1 MSEQTNKIWA
11 RLGVTV
17 TTKKMLHEYKD
28 YEELAD
34 AVVKAIKAGN
44 FVIDGDA
51 YIPGTV
57 IEELTDEKL
66 LHPDLEEEVDDLEL
80 GSL

>member
-1 MSEQTNKIWA
+1 MNDPTNKIWA

-17 TTKKMLHEYKD
+17 TTEKPLNKYADDM
-28 YEELAD
+28 ELAD
-34 AVVKAIKAGN
+34 AVIDAIKAGR
-44 FVIDGDA
+44 FEIDGDA

-57 IEELTDEKL
+57 IEELADEGL
-66 LHPDLEEEVDDLEL
+66 LHPDLEVEGGDFEL

>member
-1 MSEQTNKIWA
+1 MNEPTNKIWA

-17 TTKKMLHEYKD
+17 TTEKPLSEYPD
-28 YEELAD
+28 DMELAD
-34 AVVKAIKAGN
+34 AVIEAVKAGK
-44 FVIDGDA
+44 FEIDGDA

-57 IEELTDEKL
+57 LEELADEGL
-66 LHPDLEEEVDDLEL
+66 LHPDLEVEGGDLEL

>member
-1 MSEQTNKIWA
+1 MHEPTNKIWA

-17 TTKKMLHEYKD
+17 ATDKPLDEYAD
-28 YEELAD
+28 DMALATAVID
-34 AVVKAIKAGN
+34 AVKAGK
-44 FVIDGDA
+44 FEIDGDS

-57 IEELTDEKL
+57 LEELADEGL
-66 LHPDLEEEVDDLEL
+66 LHPDLEVQGGDLEL